1 MSNLRAASPALAAA
15 LLFGASTPLAKRLGV
30 DVAPQLL
37 AGLLYLGS
45 GLGLAV
51 LILLR
56 YWRDRSSARAALPLQ
71 IPLKDLPWLAAAIV
85 AGGVL
90 GPVLLMTGLAT
101 SDAAAASLLLN
112 LEGVLTT
119 VIAWFVFKENLD
131 RRLVLGMAAIV
142 AGGLLLSFQSGS
154 ASLSTGALL
163 VVAACLCWAIDNNLT
178 RRVSANDALLLA
190 CLKGLLAGTVNTG
203 LSLGSGSVWPTGGQ
217 VPAAMLVGFAGYG
230 LSLALFV
237 VALRGLGT
245 ARTGAYFSI
254 APLFGVLI
262 ALMLWPALPDWSFWI
277 ASGLMALGVGLHV
290 SERHEHEHTHRTM
303 SHTHPHRHDEHH
315 RHEHD
320 FAWDGVEP
328 HVHPHRHPVLTHR
341 HAHFPDLHHR
351 HLH

>member
-1 MSNLRAASPALAAA
+1 
-15 LLFGASTPLAKRLGV
+15 
-30 DVAPQLL
+30 
-37 AGLLYLGS
+37 
-45 GLGLAV
+45 
-51 LILLR
+51 
-56 YWRDRSSARAALPLQ
+56 
-71 IPLKDLPWLAAAIV
+71 
-85 AGGVL
+85 
-90 GPVLLMTGLAT
+90 
-101 SDAAAASLLLN
+101 
-112 LEGVLTT
+112 
-119 VIAWFVFKENLD
+119 
-131 RRLVLGMAAIV
+131 
-142 AGGLLLSFQSGS
+142 
-154 ASLSTGALL
+154 
-163 VVAACLCWAIDNNLT
+163 
-178 RRVSANDALLLA
+178 
-190 CLKGLLAGTVNTG
+190 
-203 LSLGSGSVWPTGGQ
+203 
-217 VPAAMLVGFAGYG
+217 MLVGFAGYG